1 MSLKKLK
8 TQFNDLVTSPIPEQ
22 NVIYRLIPGSES
34 IFNSVGALGNAGV
47 KAGQYG
53 FVGADW
59 SVTPRTLYYSNGTAW
74 VDTELTKA
82 DQEKK
87 LYQHGMIKRIYRV
100 DNTGLC
106 ELSHFPYSLT
116 TLLSSVSGNVDLSDY
131 NGHKITMTLTGATT
145 ITVLPDYCSLSVVLN
160 GEELN
165 LPRILHVFNQD
176 STATL
181 GGFTLNSGGSGG
193 IDNASLEILPN
204 VILGTVDTLDLLVNM
219 GEHMAYSDL
228 GGVLDLDEAYIR
240 NQIPNGEYLP
250 YHIYYIKVSVEV
262 GIIDPAH
269 IVIKYQNTEA
279 PLLKNVEFRI
289 MFINNESVNGN
300 MTITFEQDNPL
311 PDLFNIPTLTIGESS
326 GNPFSDVYSILNL
339 SNNFTSIYLE
349 DYLDWNTAFLIR
361 VIFDGVGM
369 CHTHI
374 QPLSEY

>member
-106 ELSHFPYSLT
+106 ELSHVPYSHST
-116 TLLSSVSGNVDLSDY
+116 FLSSVSGNVNLSDY
-131 NGHKITMTLTGATT
+131 NGYKITMSLTGATT
-145 ITVLPDYCSLSVVLN
+145 ITDLPDYCSLSVVLS

-193 IDNASLEILPN
+193 IDNAYLEILPN

-219 GEHMAYSDL
+219 GEFIVGADL
-228 GGVLDLDEAYIR
+228 GGELDLDGAFMR

-250 YHIYYIKVSVEV
+250 YHIYYVKASVGV
-262 GIIDPAH
+262 GELSSEIL
-269 IVIKYQNTEA
+269 IKYQNTEA

-289 MFINNESVNGN
+289 MFVNFGPVNGD
-300 MTITFEQDNPL
+300 MTIDLEQDNPL
-311 PDLFNIPTLTIGESS
+311 PSMFNIPTLTIGESS
-326 GNPFSDVYSILNL
+326 LNPFSAV
-339 SNNFTSIYLE
+339 TSDI
-349 DYLDWNTAFLIR
+349 N
-361 VIFDGVGM
+361 
-369 CHTHI
+369 
-374 QPLSEY
+374 